1 MICRNQVGIPYL
13 HVCILIIASV
23 FNTDTQRRKFN
34 KSLAAWLRRELAR
47 KFSNSY
53 DNYRMFYDCVYVL
66 LLLVTTG
73 SPHCTLSIVYN
84 LNSLWAPLSTDESP
98 ERTTQ
103 AGWWRDGTHCI
114 ITHLKL
120 KSEIEMSLISCCIP
134 RTKIPIYRKVV
145 SFVILASIFLVI

>member
-1 MICRNQVGIPYL
+1 MT
-13 HVCILIIASV
+13 IAAC
-23 FNTDTQRRKFN
+23 FMTG
-34 KSLAAWLRRELAR
+34 
-47 KFSNSY
+47 
-53 DNYRMFYDCVYVL
+53 VYVL

-120 KSEIEMSLISCCIP
+120 KSKIEMN
-134 RTKIPIYRKVV
+134 
-145 SFVILASIFLVI
+145 

>member
-1 MICRNQVGIPYL
+1 M
-13 HVCILIIASV
+13 
-23 FNTDTQRRKFN
+23 
-34 KSLAAWLRRELAR
+34 
-47 KFSNSY
+47 
-53 DNYRMFYDCVYVL
+53 YVL

-120 KSEIEMSLISCCIP
+120 KSEIEMNLISCCIP
-134 RTKIPIYRKVV
+134 RTKIPNYRKVA
-145 SFVILASIFLVI
+145 SFLVILASIFLVISQLVVQVAGSHVPVRCPPPPHQCGPRCGPRSPWPCSWQWEW

>member
-1 MICRNQVGIPYL
+1 MICGNQVGIPYL
-13 HVCILIIASV
+13 HVCILIIAKV
-23 FNTDTQRRKFN
+23 YNTDTQRRKFN
-34 KSLAAWLRRELAR
+34 KNLAAWLRRELAR

-53 DNYRMFYDCVYVL
+53 DNYSMFYDCVYVL

-114 ITHLKL
+114 IT
-120 KSEIEMSLISCCIP
+120 SAANQLIGE
-134 RTKIPIYRKVV
+134 VV
-145 SFVILASIFLVI
+145 QAHRRPLLEPSPG